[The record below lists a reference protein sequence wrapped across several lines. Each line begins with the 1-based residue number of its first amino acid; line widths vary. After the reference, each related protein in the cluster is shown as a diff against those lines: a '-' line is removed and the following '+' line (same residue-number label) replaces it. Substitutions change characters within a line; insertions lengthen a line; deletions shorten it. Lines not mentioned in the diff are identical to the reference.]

1 MRISNHRYSRD
12 RSRYDLAYGMLQ
24 LGARPKTVTAWTQL
38 TQYQIRNVTDE
49 YGELLERHRGR
60 PPKSI
65 AWFWREGRRQ
75 QEGAILASL
84 FVFMKAVP
92 REVTRDEDYPWRS
105 VPRGVRVCVVYQEYA
120 RLIPHPRI
128 SFEYA
133 LLLVRELVR
142 GGAVTLGRCSEC
154 NGAMLIDPL
163 SAPPHMCVAC
173 RSKRRH
179 EVAVSGQCRDDQGA
193 RRGSKSSQRKEH
205 REIRQQV
212 SLFD

>member
-12 RSRYDLAYGMLQ
+12 RSRYDLAYRMLQ

-38 TQYQIRNVTDE
+38 TQYQIRNVADE

-65 AWFWREGRRQ
+65 GWFWRDGRRQ

-84 FVFMKAVP
+84 LVLMNAV
-92 REVTRDEDYPWRS
+92 RRGVTRDEDYPWRS
-105 VPRGVRVCVVYQEYA
+105 VPSGMRVCVVYQEYA
-120 RLIPHPRI
+120 RIIPSPRI

-133 LLLVRELVR
+133 LLLARELVR
-142 GGAVTLGRCSEC
+142 GGSVTLGRCSEC
-154 NGAMLIDPL
+154 HGATLIDPL
-163 SAPPHMCVAC
+163 SAPPHICVAC
-173 RSKRRH
+173 RLKRRR
-179 EVAVSGQCRDDQGA
+179 EVIVDGYGRDQQNA
-193 RRGSKSSQRKEH
+193 RRGSKSNKIKEH